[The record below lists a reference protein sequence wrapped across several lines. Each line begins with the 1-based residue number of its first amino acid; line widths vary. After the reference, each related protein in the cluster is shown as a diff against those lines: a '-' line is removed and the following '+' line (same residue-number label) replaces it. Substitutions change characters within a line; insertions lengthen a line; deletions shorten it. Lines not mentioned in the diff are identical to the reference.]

1 MEPTDKACASSEP
14 LASASL
20 EFEHQSQRLVD
31 VRKLVDGELA
41 DEVTE
46 TFWGDSGRLL
56 NKHLRWLISDFDRWP
71 KGLGR

>member
-1 MEPTDKACASSEP
+1 MSHRANVALT
-14 LASASL
+14 LRVLTSASV
-20 EFEHQSQRLVD
+20 EFEYQSQCLVD
-31 VRKLVDGELA
+31 VCKLVDRELA

-71 KGLGR
+71 KNLGC